1 MADQPPD
8 DRSGHRSIKVSPEA
22 AAAFAKQIAAF
33 NRKFEAQLEPVISG
47 MQKMILDPYFEKI
60 GHFIAGLPS
69 IFELL
74 PKLPDFT
81 RIFRDFPTNLVDRE
95 GIDHERLGDIA
106 RTDGIPISWV
116 PSSSVIDDLLAA
128 PDSAGRLATLLTQ
141 QVEILHDCVALM
153 TNRKD
158 RCSAEVVRAANAAL
172 NGDYHLAQS
181 HASNIIDSI
190 VLRIFPTEQRKQAVK
205 RAKAPLDQEVP
216 FLEYAQHLTLIPLA
230 AAYTTWYP
238 AQPLP
243 ERFNRHATAHA
254 VGHQDVFTELFCL
267 IAVMLATS
275 LTRQFEPQDE
285 PEVDRS
291 DL

>member
-1 MADQPPD
+1 MADEPPD
-8 DRSGHRSIKVSPEA
+8 ARSGTRSIKVSPEA
-22 AAAFAKQIAAF
+22 AAAFAKQMAAF
-33 NRKFEAQLEPVISG
+33 NRNFVAQLEPVIAG

-60 GHFIAGLPS
+60 GHFIAGLSP
-69 IFELL
+69 IYELL

-81 RIFRDFPTNLVDRE
+81 KIFRDFPTNLVDRD
-95 GIDHERLGDIA
+95 GTDHERLGDLA
-106 RTDGIPISWV
+106 RTDGIPFSWV

-128 PDSAGRLATLLTQ
+128 PDSAGRSAILLTK
-141 QVEILHDCVALM
+141 QVEIFHDCVGLM
-153 TNRKD
+153 TNRND

-190 VLRIFPTEQRKQAVK
+190 VLRIFPTKQRTEAVK

-230 AAYTTWYP
+230 AAYKKWYP
-238 AQPLP
+238 AQRPP
-243 ERFNRHATAHA
+243 DRFNRHATAHA
-254 VGHQDVFTELFCL
+254 VGHKDVFTELFCL

-285 PEVDRS
+285 PD
-291 DL
+291 